1 MITYCNKLTKKIKEK
16 YIDKQGILKLVYN
29 STKNAFVIDSKR
41 HIEMV
46 LNILNKDIREIARSP
61 YLASHLIPITMLFN
75 EDEEVQEV
83 IAGYSSVELNYK
95 IMHFK
100 KDIKKVNNAILRFV
114 RNYQEKDPK
123 IVIYNPNFI

>member
-1 MITYCNKLTKKIKEK
+1 
-16 YIDKQGILKLVYN
+16 
-29 STKNAFVIDSKR
+29 
-41 HIEMV
+41 
-46 LNILNKDIREIARSP
+46 
-61 YLASHLIPITMLFN
+61 MLFN

-83 IAGYSSVELNYK
+83 IADYSSVELNYK